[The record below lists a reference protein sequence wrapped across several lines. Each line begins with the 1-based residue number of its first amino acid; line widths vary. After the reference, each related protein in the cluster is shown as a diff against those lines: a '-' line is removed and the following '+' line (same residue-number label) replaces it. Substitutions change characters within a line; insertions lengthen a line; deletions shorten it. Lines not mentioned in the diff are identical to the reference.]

1 MKEKIK
7 IGIIGGS
14 GVYDPRLVKNAKKIK
29 VHTPFGPTSD
39 LITTGYIKGRPV
51 VFIPRHG
58 SHHTINPSNVNYRA
72 NIYAM
77 KKLGVTHILAP
88 SAVGSL
94 NEGMKPGDFVF
105 TDQFIDR
112 TYKRETTFYT
122 GSQVCHISI
131 AEPCCPVLRKL
142 LSHSSKKLGFPYHE
156 KGTCVVIEGP
166 RFSTKAESNMFR
178 SWNADIIGMTMTPEV
193 VLAREAEICYATIAM
208 VTDYDVW
215 RGTYVSGG
223 EVAATMKNNLSKVK
237 QLLLDVI
244 PRIPLTRTCNCK
256 NALKGSIM

>member
-1 MKEKIK
+1 MAVK

-14 GVYDPRLVKNAKKIK
+14 GVNDPRLFKDVKKIK
-29 VHTPFGPTSD
+29 VHTPYGATSD
-39 LITTGYIKGRPV
+39 LITAGKFKGRDV
-51 VFIPRHG
+51 FFIPRHG
-58 SHHTINPSNVNYRA
+58 SNHTINPSNINYRA

-88 SAVGSL
+88 AAVGSL

-122 GSQVCHISI
+122 GSKVCHISV
-131 AEPCCPVLRKL
+131 AEPCCPVLRKM
-142 LSHSSKKLGFPYHE
+142 LSREAKRLGFNYHE
-156 KGTCVVIEGP
+156 RGTCVVIEGP
-166 RFSTKAESNMFR
+166 RFSTKAESNIFR

-208 VTDYDVW
+208 ITDYDVW
-215 RGTYVSGG
+215 RDSEVSGE
-223 EVAATMKNNLSKVK
+223 EVAATMKNNIEKLKKLLSEI
-237 QLLLDVI
+237 I
-244 PRIPLTRTCNCK
+244 PKIPEERICSCK
-256 NALKGSIM
+256 NALQGAFL